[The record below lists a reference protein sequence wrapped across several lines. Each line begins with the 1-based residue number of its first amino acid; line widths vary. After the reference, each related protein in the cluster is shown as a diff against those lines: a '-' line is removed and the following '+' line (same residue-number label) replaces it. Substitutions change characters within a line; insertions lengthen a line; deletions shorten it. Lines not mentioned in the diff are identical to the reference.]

1 MQLLD
6 KVTTEV
12 DKYAGW
18 GGWTTEVLI
27 VIVLTLLFD
36 LLQRQIIKRL
46 MRQMERTATLWD
58 DALIEA
64 LRLPLV
70 VLVWVIGLSFASSI
84 IEKDTGA
91 AILHAVSP
99 ARDLGVILIITW
111 FMMRFIRNIQN
122 NIIEQ
127 RAATGEFDRTTADAI
142 SKLVRLSV
150 IIVAAL
156 VALQTMGYSIS
167 GVLAFGGV
175 GGIAVGFAAKDLLAN
190 FFGGLMIYLDRPFA
204 VGDTVRSPDREIEG
218 VVEHIGWRQ
227 TCIRTPDRRP
237 LYVPNSIFANI
248 ALENPSRMSHRRIFE
263 TIGLR
268 YDDIDKIETITTEI
282 EAMLC
287 NDATIDHEEKV
298 MVCFNAFGPSSL
310 DVLISAHTSAT
321 DALEFQKI
329 KHRILLQIYT
339 IVARNGAEFAF
350 PTSTVHVPNGVRVE
364 NSKS

>member
-1 MQLLD
+1 MLD
-6 KVTTEV
+6 KITAEV
-12 DKYAGW
+12 DKFAGW
-18 GGWTTEVLI
+18 GGWTSVLI
-27 VIVLTLLFD
+27 VIILTLLLD
-36 LLQRQIIKRL
+36 LLQRQMIKRL
-46 MRQMERTATLWD
+46 MRQMERTPTLWD

-64 LRLPLV
+64 LCRPLV
-70 VLVWVIGLSFASSI
+70 VLVWVVGLSFAATI

-91 AILHAVSP
+91 AILRAISP

-111 FMMRFIRNIQN
+111 FVMRFIRNVQN

-127 RAATGEFDRTTADAI
+127 RATTGEFDRTTADAI

-268 YDDIDKIETITTEI
+268 YDDIDKMETITTEI
-282 EAMLC
+282 EAMLR
-287 NDATIDHEEKV
+287 NDSAIDQEAKV
-298 MVCFNAFGPSSL
+298 MVCFDRFGPSSL
-310 DVLISAHTSAT
+310 DVLISAYTRAT
-321 DALEFQKI
+321 DGPEFQKM
-329 KHRILLQIYT
+329 KHRILLQIHT
-339 IVARNGAEFAF
+339 VVARNGAEFAF
-350 PTSTVHVPNGVRVE
+350 PTSTVLMPNGVRVE